1 MSADPDFSSPVHL
14 AAAIRAGE
22 LSPVE
27 AVEASLRR
35 SEAVQAR
42 LNCFTLLDSDRA
54 LAAAREA
61 QPGAERPFA
70 GVPMA
75 LKDLGPFAEG
85 MRLTF
90 GSDLAGE
97 FTPPFDDFMVARLR
111 RAGFIFTGR
120 TNTPEFGILPVT
132 EPRRFG
138 PARNPWDTARTP
150 GGSSGGSAAAVA
162 AGAVPVAHANDGG
175 GSIRV
180 PAACC
185 GLVGLK
191 PARGRVSYGPIQGE
205 SFLTN
210 EGVVTRTVADTA
222 ALLDVIAGYE
232 PGDSTWAA
240 PPAAP
245 FAASAS
251 RDPGA
256 LRIGLAVDPPL
267 SFEPDPV
274 PVAAVH
280 EAGELLES
288 LGHSVEPFAAPW
300 GDPMLEELF
309 MAAWAF
315 LSGMLAQG
323 LGALTG
329 REAGPDTVEPLT
341 MWLIERA
348 RGTGSLELGGAL
360 AGLQGFARG
369 VTAALAPYDAVLT
382 LTLGCRPLEVGAID
396 TGAADPR
403 AEFRKAYP
411 MAAYTAVAN
420 VTGQPAI
427 SLPFGTGEDGLPL
440 AVQLI
445 GRPAGEE
452 DLIALAAQV
461 EAARPWADA
470 QPAVFA
476 G

>member
-1 MSADPDFSSPVHL
+1 MSADPDFSSPLRL
-14 AAAIRAGE
+14 AAAIRTGE

-35 SEAVQAR
+35 SESVQPQ
-42 LNCFTLLDSDRA
+42 LNCFTLLDGDRA
-54 LAAAREA
+54 LAAARA
-61 QPGAERPFA
+61 ARPGEQHPFA

-111 RAGFIFTGR
+111 RAGFVFTGR

-232 PGDSTWAA
+232 PGDSTWAP

-245 FAASAS
+245 FADSAG

-256 LRIGLAVDPPL
+256 LRIGLATDPPL
-267 SFEPDPV
+267 SFDPDPV
-274 PVAAVH
+274 PIAAVL

-309 MAAWAF
+309 MTAWAF

-323 LGALTG
+323 LGGLTG
-329 REAGPDTVEPLT
+329 REAGPNTVEPLT

-360 AGLQGFARG
+360 AGLQGFARA
-369 VTAALAPYDAVLT
+369 VVAALAPYDAVLT

-396 TGAADPR
+396 PAAADPR
-403 AEFRKAYP
+403 AEFRKAFP

-427 SLPFGTGEDGLPL
+427 SLPFGTGDDGLPL
-440 AVQLI
+440 AIQLM

-470 QPAVFA
+470 RPAVFA